1 MGKPGRKNT
10 SERRA
15 LNTYV
20 KLMRAAES
28 ITTRVHRHLSEVGL
42 TVSQFGVLEA
52 LYHLGPLS
60 QKEIGLKILRSGG
73 NITMVIDNLEKRKLV
88 IRKQNPEDRRIVI
101 VNLTSKGRKLIS
113 QTFPR
118 HAMLIEAEMNVLTDD
133 EKQMLGEM
141 CKKLGMRNT

>member
-1 MGKPGRKNT
+1 MGKPGRQNT

-88 IRKQNPEDRRIVI
+88 IRKQYPEDRRIVI

-113 QTFPR
+113 QVFPR
-118 HAMLIEAEMNVLTDD
+118 HALLIEGEMNVLTDD
-133 EKQMLGEM
+133 EKDMFGEM